1 MTLMGG
7 QTSAVVHD
15 TDMSTVCDVD
25 MTVSLV
31 LDLMMTV
38 SLSNSHKPT

>member
-15 TDMSTVCDVD
+15 TDMSIVCDVD
-25 MTVSLV
+25 MTVSFV
-31 LDLMMTV
+31 ARAYDDSITQQ
-38 SLSNSHKPT
+38 

>member
-15 TDMSTVCDVD
+15 SDMSFVCDVD
-25 MTVSLV
+25 MTVSIV
-31 LDLMMTV
+31 ARAYDD
-38 SLSNSHKPT
+38 SINQQ